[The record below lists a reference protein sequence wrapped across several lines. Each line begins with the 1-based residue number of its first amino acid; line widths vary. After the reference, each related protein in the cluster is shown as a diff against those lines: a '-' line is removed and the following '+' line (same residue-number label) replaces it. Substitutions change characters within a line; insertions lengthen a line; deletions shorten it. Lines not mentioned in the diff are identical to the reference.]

1 MTSATR
7 GGNPLVLG
15 FPDYRASAMR
25 LASALGVPYK
35 EIQVHRFPDGETRLR
50 LPQGL
55 PRQAIICRS
64 LNAPNEKLVELALAA
79 ATARELGVRR
89 LALVA
94 PYLCYMR
101 QDKAFHPGEAVSQKV
116 VGAMLAGHFDALVT
130 VDPHLHR
137 VAALGEAVPV
147 RTPVALSAADPM
159 AAFIRREVAGGLV
172 IGPDQESAQ
181 WVEPIAAAAGSGHVV
196 ANKRRVGDR
205 EVEIDLPSGTYTGR
219 DLVLVDD
226 MASTGR
232 TLEALIECLRPHR
245 PGSISVMVT
254 HALFF
259 ADALARLRRAG
270 ASRIWSTDSIPHSS
284 NVILLDRLLAAGIE
298 SMGGWAS

>member
-7 GGNPLVLG
+7 GGNSLVLG
-15 FPDYRASAMR
+15 FPDYRASAIR
-25 LASALGVPYK
+25 LASALDVPYT

-50 LPQGL
+50 LPEGL

-64 LNAPNEKLVELALAA
+64 LNSPNEKLVELVLAA
-79 ATARELGVRR
+79 ATARELGVRH
-89 LALVA
+89 LTLVA

-101 QDKAFHPGEAVSQKV
+101 QDKAFRPGEAVSQKI
-116 VGAMLAGHFDALVT
+116 VGAMLADHFDALVT

-137 VAALGEAVPV
+137 VTTLGDAVPV

-159 AAFIRREVAGGLV
+159 AAFIRREATDVLV
-172 IGPDQESAQ
+172 VGPDQESAQ
-181 WVEPIAAAAGSGHVV
+181 WVEPIAAAAGCGCLV

-205 EVEIDLPSGTYTGR
+205 QVEIDLPSETYRGR

-232 TLEALIECLRPHR
+232 TLEALTECLRPHR

-254 HALFF
+254 HALFYG
-259 ADALARLRRAG
+259 DAVARLRRAG
-270 ASRIWSTDSIPHSS
+270 VSRIWSTDSIPHSS
-284 NVILLDRLLAAGIE
+284 NVILLDRLLAAGID
-298 SMGGWAS
+298 SMGGGMG